1 MHHTK
6 MKMDK
11 KELAMQ
17 LHDKNYNCAQCVV
30 CAFEE
35 EAGVKKELLFRMA
48 EGFGLGMGGA
58 NQTCGALTGAILLAG
73 LKNSDA
79 NLEAPN
85 SKASTYRIS
94 ATLEEKFKEKTGETI
109 CRKLKGLD
117 TGVPICSC
125 NDCITAGIE
134 IVEEYLWE
142 K

>member
-1 MHHTK
+1 
-6 MKMDK
+6 MDK
-11 KELAMQ
+11 KELAMK
-17 LHDKNYNCAQCVV
+17 LHDKNYNCAQCVA

-35 EAGVKKELLFRMA
+35 EAAVEKELLFRMA

-79 NLEAPN
+79 SLEAPK
-85 SKASTYRIS
+85 SKASTYMLS
-94 ATLEEKFKEKTGETI
+94 ATLEQKFKEKTGETI